1 MSIVL
6 LTYSAYCETLS
17 PSKPSG
23 SGNLKP
29 TDWRY
34 KMTTINA
41 TLNPVVSAI
50 QKNAPGIIK
59 ASALEGA
66 RVLRIADAIE
76 NKAPSWDEYSLWK
89 ASWDAVTAGKATA
102 DTLRKRWSRLMK
114 ECEVTIPKSDSPEA
128 QQKAKARE
136 EAKAKIEAL
145 KDDELADRAKAL
157 RTLGEAKTASKY
169 EKALEK
175 REEAR
180 KPETIVKNAIKSM
193 IASLRNLEKDPE
205 GLTMKEIEEACRK
218 LKIWDHGV
226 KV

>member
-1 MSIVL
+1 
-6 LTYSAYCETLS
+6 
-17 PSKPSG
+17 
-23 SGNLKP
+23 
-29 TDWRY
+29 
-34 KMTTINA
+34 MTTINA

-76 NKAPSWDEYSLWK
+76 NKTPSWDEYSLWK
-89 ASWDAVTAGKATA
+89 ASWDSVTTGKATP

-114 ECEVTIPKSDSPEA
+114 ECEVIIPASDSPEA
-128 QQKAKARE
+128 KQKAESR
-136 EAKAKIEAL
+136 AKAKEAIEAL
-145 KDDELADRAKAL
+145 DDEALAKRAKAL
-157 RTLGEAKTASKY
+157 KELGEARTASKY

-180 KPETIVKNAIKSM
+180 KPETIVKASLKAL

-205 GLTMKEIEEACRK
+205 GLTMKEIEEACK
-218 LKIWDHGV
+218 VLKI
-226 KV
+226 KLT